1 MVITRTLAGSVIVL
15 ITVVLSFLGSLGL
28 AAFIW
33 ETLIGIELHWLT
45 LPIAFIVLVGVGCDY
60 NLLLLSR
67 YREELSAGIRTG
79 LIRTIA
85 GSGNVAVTAAF
96 VLAGTMLAML
106 SSDVVNIGQAGSTI
120 CIGLIF
126 DMMIVRLFLVMPL
139 ARILG
144 PWFWWPQK
152 LPTPIVRHSSAPA
165 DRCCRIR
172 PGENPGGCK
181 P

>member
-1 MVITRTLAGSVIVL
+1 MAGSGNV
-15 ITVVLSFLGSLGL
+15 
-28 AAFIW
+28 
-33 ETLIGIELHWLT
+33 
-45 LPIAFIVLVGVGCDY
+45 
-60 NLLLLSR
+60 LLLLSR
-67 YREELSAGIRTG
+67 YREELHAGIRTG

-126 DMMIVRLFLVMPL
+126 DMMIVAGTMLAMLSSDVVNIGQAGSTICIGLIFDMMIVRLFLVMPL

-152 LPTPIVRHSSAPA
+152 LPSPKRAAFRDEPEHGESATA
-165 DRCCRIR
+165 RM
-172 PGENPGGCK
+172 
-181 P
+181 